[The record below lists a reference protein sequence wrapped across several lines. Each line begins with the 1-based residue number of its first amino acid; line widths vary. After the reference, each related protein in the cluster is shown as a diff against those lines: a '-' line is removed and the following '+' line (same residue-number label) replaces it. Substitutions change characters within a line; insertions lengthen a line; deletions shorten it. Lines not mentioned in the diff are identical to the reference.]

1 MLAAHGVFMSNTEQS
16 INLIELV
23 KAIGPYFVSVAG
35 MLFAFIQSKRLAEIT
50 KEKDLEIAKLQQQ
63 SIISME
69 NLKSKSAAIL
79 KLQEIYSPLFAKV
92 TATLNFYC
100 GIVSSKKRSE
110 EIKADLAKCFADHYN
125 SLTFESRK
133 VVLAEAIAICQSL
146 KDHNCYELAVK
157 LDNKITEALALVD
170 TSGTCSG
177 KEHVEPIYKALR
189 ELSLLYVALFY
200 RLANFETAA
209 NKSSNTNA
217 ASCTGT

>member
-1 MLAAHGVFMSNTEQS
+1 MSNTEQS

-50 KEKDLEIAKLQQQ
+50 KEKDLEIAKLQKQ
-63 SIISME
+63 SVISME
-69 NLKSKSAAIL
+69 NLKSKSVAIL

-92 TATLNFYC
+92 TAILNSYC
-100 GIVSSKKRSE
+100 GIVSGKKNSE
-110 EIKADLAKCFADHYN
+110 EIKAELGGCFADDYC

-146 KDHNCYELAVK
+146 KDHKCYELAVE
-157 LDNKITEALALVD
+157 LDNKTTEALALVD

-177 KEHVEPIYKALR
+177 KEHVESIYKALR
-189 ELSLLYVALFY
+189 ELSLLYVAFFY

-209 NKSSNTNA
+209 NSSSNADA
-217 ASCTGT
+217 ASTAVS